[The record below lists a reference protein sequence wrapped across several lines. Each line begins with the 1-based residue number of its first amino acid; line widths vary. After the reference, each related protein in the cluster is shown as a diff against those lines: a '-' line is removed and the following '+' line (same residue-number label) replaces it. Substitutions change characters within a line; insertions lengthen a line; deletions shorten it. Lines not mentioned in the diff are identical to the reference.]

1 MSFQHKSKS
10 SVAIPIKG
18 LLNNTSTMIT
28 LHTTNTIQSRNIS
41 LLNEE
46 LPVLKRA
53 TAAAVNYAI
62 W

>member
-1 MSFQHKSKS
+1 
-10 SVAIPIKG
+10 
-18 LLNNTSTMIT
+18 MIT